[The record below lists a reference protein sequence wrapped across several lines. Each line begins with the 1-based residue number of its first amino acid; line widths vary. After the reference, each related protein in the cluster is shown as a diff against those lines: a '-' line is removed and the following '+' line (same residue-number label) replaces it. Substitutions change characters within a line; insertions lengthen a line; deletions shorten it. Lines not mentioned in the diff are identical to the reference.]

1 MTKAYTD
8 KEFYA
13 KEYLMGRTAVISD
26 ADFPFYVAM
35 ATKRIRHRTCGNID
49 ENEVITEEV
58 QMCCCEVAERLCKYE
73 SAKDEAGR
81 VLQSF
86 SNDGNSGTFA
96 DTGMSRMDV
105 DKEIDVIIKRA
116 LSGTGLLYCGVKRK

>member
-1 MTKAYTD
+1 MAKAYTD
-8 KEFYA
+8 KEFYTN
-13 KEYLMGRTAVISD
+13 EYLMGRKAVISA
-26 ADFPFYVAM
+26 ADFPFYASA

-49 ENEVITEEV
+49 EDEVITVEV

-73 SAKDEAGR
+73 FAKDEAGR

-96 DTGMSRMDV
+96 ESGISSTDV
-105 DKEIDVIIKRA
+105 DKEIDTIIKRVLA
-116 LSGTGLLYCGVKRK
+116 GTGLLYCGVRR